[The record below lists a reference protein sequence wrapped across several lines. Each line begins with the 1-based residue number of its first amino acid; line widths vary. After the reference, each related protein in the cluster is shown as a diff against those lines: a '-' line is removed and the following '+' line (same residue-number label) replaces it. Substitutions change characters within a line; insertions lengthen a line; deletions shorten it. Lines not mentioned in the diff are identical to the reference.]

1 MHKPLISIVIPVY
14 NVEEY
19 LDVSLDSVLN
29 QDYDNFEVILV
40 DDGSPDRCPQI
51 CDSYADSN
59 DNVKVVHKENA
70 GLGEA
75 RNSGLD
81 IARGE
86 YIFFLD
92 SDDTIQRNTLS
103 LFVDFINHHGEMS
116 IVGLGFQNVD
126 VNNRM
131 APAKISGSDIAFDDV
146 HEAQNRFL
154 LRSLV
159 ILAPGTFYNVGWMK
173 RNHLRFKKVPYSED
187 QLFVWEALY
196 KAERV
201 GFINATLYNYL
212 QRPGSIMRA
221 TKFEKIVSAYPYFKS
236 LQEQFSKQCDI
247 DAQTRKFMLSRWVV
261 GIFHSAAKLCSYDEY
276 VELLKRCEGDSH
288 IKNAQ
293 TFPDVKVKILTLPYL
308 FSSRLYYHIN
318 RLI

>member
-1 MHKPLISIVIPVY
+1 MQNPLISIVIPVY

-19 LDVSLDSVLN
+19 LEVSIDSVLN
-29 QDYDNFEVILV
+29 QDYVNLEVILV
-40 DDGSPDRCPQI
+40 DDGSTDHSPQI

-70 GLGEA
+70 GQGEA

-131 APAKISGSDIAFDDV
+131 APAIISGSDIAFDYV

-187 QLFVWEALY
+187 QLFVLLTQPYTTIFNAPVLSCGQRSLR
-196 KAERV
+196 KLSQPILISNPFRNSFQSNATSTPRRVNSCCRV
-201 GFINATLYNYL
+201 G
-212 QRPGSIMRA
+212 
-221 TKFEKIVSAYPYFKS
+221 
-236 LQEQFSKQCDI
+236 
-247 DAQTRKFMLSRWVV
+247 W
-261 GIFHSAAKLCSYDEY
+261 
-276 VELLKRCEGDSH
+276 
-288 IKNAQ
+288 
-293 TFPDVKVKILTLPYL
+293 
-308 FSSRLYYHIN
+308 
-318 RLI
+318 